1 MAMDTLEI
9 WSIFNKLC
17 KKIAWMI
24 YRGYLTTTEIYTIYT
39 LDQVANKDHP
49 QHYMH
54 GMNMWVYKTI
64 LEDHLW

>member
-1 MAMDTLEI
+1 MAMDTLET
-9 WSIFNKLC
+9 WFIFNTLR

-24 YRGYLTTTEIYTIYT
+24 FRGYLTTAEICTIHA

-64 LEDHLW
+64 LEDHLR